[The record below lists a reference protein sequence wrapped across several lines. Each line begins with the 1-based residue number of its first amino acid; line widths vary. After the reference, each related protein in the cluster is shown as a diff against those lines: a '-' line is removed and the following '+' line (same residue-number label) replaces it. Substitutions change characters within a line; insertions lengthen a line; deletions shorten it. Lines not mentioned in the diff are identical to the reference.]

1 MYLIVILIVG
11 RPFMYGLTLG
21 GQDGV
26 EEQIRVILSDFEVT
40 LGLSGYKNISEIQ
53 GNRSALVKET

>member
-1 MYLIVILIVG
+1 MYLIFILIVG

>member
-53 GNRSALVKET
+53 SNRSALVKET

>member
-1 MYLIVILIVG
+1 MYLIIILIVG

-26 EEQIRVILSDFEVT
+26 EEQIRDILSDFEVT

>member
-1 MYLIVILIVG
+1 MYLIIILIVG

>member
-1 MYLIVILIVG
+1 MYLIVILVVG